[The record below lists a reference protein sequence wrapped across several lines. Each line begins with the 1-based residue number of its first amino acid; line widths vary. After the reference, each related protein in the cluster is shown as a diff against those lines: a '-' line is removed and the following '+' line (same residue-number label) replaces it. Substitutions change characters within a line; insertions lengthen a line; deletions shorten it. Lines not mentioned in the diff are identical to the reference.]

1 MTRFDRRLVL
11 FAVPVVAVV
20 LLVVVS
26 GRGPSGA
33 PDLPGSASSASS
45 SVVPVGEVGDE
56 TAATP
61 LTVPSKV
68 PEGTTVTAPDYGDNP
83 SPELVAARNRSA
95 TIKAYRQAQAAA
107 ATEVR
112 TGSNRAPGIATPGVA
127 AGALGARTGVGPGA
141 GVDTTAA
148 SDEVGGGLPV
158 GSFVTL
164 LVSMILIG
172 IGGAVSFR
180 RRKVGTPAS

>member
-1 MTRFDRRLVL
+1 MPERD
-11 FAVPVVAVV
+11 
-20 LLVVVS
+20 
-26 GRGPSGA
+26 
-33 PDLPGSASSASS
+33 
-45 SVVPVGEVGDE
+45 VGEV
-56 TAATP
+56 AASTP
-61 LTVPSKV
+61 FTVPSKV

-127 AGALGARTGVGPGA
+127 AGALGSRNGTASGA

-148 SDEVGGGLPV
+148 ADEVGGGLPV

-164 LVSMILIG
+164 LVSVIVIG

-180 RRKVGTPAS
+180 RRTVRTPAT